1 MRIDGNITYLCFS
14 ATLAFG
20 TMELNKKKSNQI
32 VDTRNVQ
39 SEFEL
44 KSISSEFVKIQK
56 QQAKNYRNIL
66 ILIVLS
72 STIIFSS
79 FFLIENLLLQNEAPH
94 LKSKYLIEN
103 LKGDTMYTWK
113 FWSLVDDQPLYVN
126 IVNADEFPQEKI
138 DNIKDAILSK
148 EQIVVG
154 TPGVLSTY
162 YKGWMGVLTKANEK
176 QTLHNL
182 PVNLELINSS
192 DEVGDIIIHLLTL
205 KDGDGNTGFTKSTV
219 EGDNILR
226 SHITIYD
233 VDSLSDEDLSM
244 IIRHEFGHA
253 LGLAHSTDP
262 QDLMHPT
269 LNTNNPFISEC
280 NLDAIVSLYNEE
292 NSNKVTCQN

>member
-1 MRIDGNITYLCFS
+1 MDAGN
-14 ATLAFG
+14 A
-20 TMELNKKKSNQI
+20 
-32 VDTRNVQ
+32 Q
-39 SEFEL
+39 SVLEL

-79 FFLIENLLLQNEAPH
+79 FFLIENLLLQKEAPH

-126 IVNADEFPQEKI
+126 IINADEFPQEKI
-138 DNIKDAILSK
+138 ENIKDAILSK
-148 EQIVVG
+148 EQIVVE
-154 TPGVLSTY
+154 TPKVLSTY
-162 YKGWMGVLTKANEK
+162 YKGWMGALTKANEK

-182 PVNLELINSS
+182 PVNLELISSS

>member
-1 MRIDGNITYLCFS
+1 VDAGN
-14 ATLAFG
+14 A
-20 TMELNKKKSNQI
+20 
-32 VDTRNVQ
+32 Q
-39 SEFEL
+39 SELEL
-44 KSISSEFVKIQK
+44 KSISSEFVKIHK

-66 ILIVLS
+66 IFIVLS

-79 FFLIENLLLQNEAPH
+79 FFLIENLLLQKEAPH

-113 FWSLVDDQPLYVN
+113 FWSLVDDQLLYVN

-138 DNIKDAILSK
+138 ENIKDAILSK
-148 EQIVVG
+148 EQIVVE
-154 TPGVLSTY
+154 TQVLSTY
-162 YKGWMGVLTKANEK
+162 YKGWMGALTKANEK

-182 PVNLELINSS
+182 PVNLELISSS
-192 DEVGDIIIHLLTL
+192 DEVGDIIIHLSTL

-253 LGLAHSTDP
+253 LGLAHSNDP

>member
-1 MRIDGNITYLCFS
+1 
-14 ATLAFG
+14 
-20 TMELNKKKSNQI
+20 MEILHTFALVPLRVWDNELDKKKPNQI
-32 VDTRNVQ
+32 VDAGNAQ
-39 SEFEL
+39 SVLEL

-79 FFLIENLLLQNEAPH
+79 FFLIENLLLQKESPH

-138 DNIKDAILSK
+138 ENIKDAILSK
-148 EQIVVG
+148 EQIVVE
-154 TPGVLSTY
+154 TPKVLSTY
-162 YKGWMGVLTKANEK
+162 YKGWIGALTKANEK

-205 KDGDGNTGFTKSTV
+205 KDEDGTTGFTKSTV

-233 VDSLSDEDLSM
+233 VDSLSDEGLST

>member
-1 MRIDGNITYLCFS
+1 
-14 ATLAFG
+14 
-20 TMELNKKKSNQI
+20 MELGKKKSNQI
-32 VDTRNVQ
+32 VDARNTQ
-39 SEFEL
+39 SELEL

-79 FFLIENLLLQNEAPH
+79 FFLIENLLLQKEAPH

-113 FWSLVDDQPLYVN
+113 FWSLADGQLLYVN

-138 DNIKDAILSK
+138 ENIKDAILSK
-148 EQIVVG
+148 EQIVVE
-154 TPGVLSTY
+154 TQVLSTY
-162 YKGWMGVLTKANEK
+162 YKGWMGALTKANEK

-182 PVNLELINSS
+182 PVNLELISSS

-205 KDGDGNTGFTKSTV
+205 KDEDGTTGFTKSTV

>member
-1 MRIDGNITYLCFS
+1 MDAGN
-14 ATLAFG
+14 A
-20 TMELNKKKSNQI
+20 
-32 VDTRNVQ
+32 Q
-39 SEFEL
+39 SVLEL
-44 KSISSEFVKIQK
+44 KSISSEFVKIHK

-72 STIIFSS
+72 SAIIFSS
-79 FFLIENLLLQNEAPH
+79 FFLIENLLLQKEAPH

-113 FWSLVDDQPLYVN
+113 FWSLADGQPLYVN

-138 DNIKDAILSK
+138 ENIKDAILSK
-148 EQIVVG
+148 EQIVVE
-154 TPGVLSTY
+154 TQVLSTY
-162 YKGWMGVLTKANEK
+162 YKGWMGALTKANEK

-192 DEVGDIIIHLLTL
+192 DEVGDIIIHLSTL
-205 KDGDGNTGFTKSTV
+205 KDGDGITGFTKSTV